1 MLGAFHQE
9 IEDFGKIQ
17 NNGFHYVSS
26 GVSDGFRKLVPKAT
40 TTTSVTVP
48 NDDNMKVDDE
58 NNDHEV
64 DDNSVQITTSSCNSN
79 NPEASIFE
87 ASDNLDI
94 SKMTNYD
101 HITHLDILNSSGA
114 IDKNLLID
122 EKLVE
127 HLHLVDNSNIVD
139 ELVSERL
146 KSIMPENLL
155 ESNLLHS
162 NGNLDTELDFDELS
176 EEFNRNTRS

>member
-1 MLGAFHQE
+1 MLGAFHRE
-9 IEDFGKIQ
+9 IEEFGKIR
-17 NNGFHYVSS
+17 NNGFHYVST
-26 GVSDGFRKLVPKAT
+26 GASDGFRKLVP
-40 TTTSVTVP
+40 TTSAVTVP
-48 NDDNMKVDDE
+48 NEDNMHLGHQ
-58 NNDHEV
+58 NNNPKINN
-64 DDNSVQITTSSCNSN
+64 NSVQITTSSCSSSN
-79 NPEASIFE
+79 TETNIFQT
-87 ASDNLDI
+87 SDNLEI

-101 HITHLDILNSSGA
+101 HIPPLDILNGNGV

-122 EKLVE
+122 EKIVD

-155 ESNLLHS
+155 ENNVLQSNSNL
-162 NGNLDTELDFDELS
+162 NTELDFDELS